1 MFIVKISKKT
11 VNKTINRLEQ
21 CNYGWLFDIRG
32 WKVLEKVNINLQH
45 RGKMNSGW
53 VGKISKKCC

>member
-1 MFIVKISKKT
+1 MFTVKISKKT

-32 WKVLEKVNINLQH
+32 WKVLEKVNINFQH
-45 RGKMNSGW
+45 RGKMNSG
-53 VGKISKKCC
+53 